1 MLRIRQ
7 EQKLPDD
14 VFYHYDTPLT
24 VEHEKEALLEA
35 GFSQVNEIERWEVT
49 HTLKAVRC
57 LCTLKPALKFLWFK
71 QNRGSFFV

>member
-24 VEHEKEALLEA
+24 VEHEIEALLEA

-49 HTLKAVRC
+49 HTLKAVR
-57 LCTLKPALKFLWFK
+57 
-71 QNRGSFFV
+71 